1 MAKVWG
7 PSADGSE
14 GTRFSG
20 HLTPTRAAAA
30 DRVGAVGVDGT
41 DPEDVELGAEEVGGI
56 DDGSLT
62 RMRPDRFED
71 HCSQHPGAH
80 EVVEGEERCTF
91 EGPTD
96 LERSRNGL
104 DPNFRLSLLYY
115 N

>member
-20 HLTPTRAAAA
+20 HLTPTRTAAA
-30 DRVGAVGVDGT
+30 DRVGAVGIDET

-62 RMRPDRFED
+62 RMRPDRVED
-71 HCSQHPGAH
+71 HCSQHPGVH

-104 DPNFRLSLLYY
+104 DPNFRLSLLY
-115 N
+115 NN

>member
-62 RMRPDRFED
+62 RMRPDMFED
-71 HCSQHPGAH
+71 HCSQHPGVH

-104 DPNFRLSLLYY
+104 DPNFRLSLLY
-115 N
+115 NN

>member
-1 MAKVWG
+1 MVWG

-14 GTRFSG
+14 GSRHSG

-41 DPEDVELGAEEVGGI
+41 DPEDVELGAEEEEGI
-56 DDGSLT
+56 DDGSLR
-62 RMRPDRFED
+62 RMRPDMFED
-71 HCSQHPGAH
+71 HCSQHHGFH
-80 EVVEGEERCTF
+80 EVVEGEGRCTS

-96 LERSRNGL
+96 LERNRNAH
-104 DPNFRLSLLYY
+104 DPNFRLSLLFY

>member
-1 MAKVWG
+1 MAKVWR

-14 GTRFSG
+14 GTRYSG

-30 DRVGAVGVDGT
+30 ADREGEGVDGT
-41 DPEDVELGAEEVGGI
+41 GPEDVELGAGEVGGI

-62 RMRPDRFED
+62 RMRPDMFEG
-71 HCSQHPGAH
+71 HCSQHPEVH

-96 LERSRNGL
+96 LERSRNS
-104 DPNFRLSLLYY
+104 PNFRLSLLFY
-115 N
+115 NW

>member
-1 MAKVWG
+1 MVWG

-14 GTRFSG
+14 GSRHSG

-71 HCSQHPGAH
+71 HCSQHPGVH

-96 LERSRNGL
+96 LERNRNAH
-104 DPNFRLSLLYY
+104 DPNLRLSLLY
-115 N
+115 NN